1 MNSDILASMLS
12 GLSGDLPLF
21 KTGRKSSN
29 GESGDFMEL
38 LKQRLTVDIDVSNSE
53 RMQSNSGKGKAN
65 SRAELNPL
73 FAMAAKTQFANDKA
87 YSASEGAD
95 SAQKAWTAK
104 ENATESFRSSQR
116 SEKQSDAQNLA
127 KTSETESSES
137 ENGLTVDTAQEAD
150 SEAKS
155 TDAAQ
160 NEASAA
166 MELLLQ
172 DNPELAEVLA
182 AFSAED
188 KAALIEAMKLLSPQD
203 LESLTM
209 APEEF
214 QDKLLELIKE
224 MPESESKNN
233 LLALV
238 ESEEFSRLLDFM
250 VAGNQTQTNGES
262 ADTFVDSKGSADLSG
277 SSSNRD
283 ALKAAIISDDVQQS
297 AETQEEKSVNTGSE
311 SSAEPEKISSDKDSL
326 RAEQKDAAEDKL
338 PEAVAKGETVA
349 KNEKGESLR
358 EEFKKVNQP
367 MGEQQTEGEAAKSAV
382 DDVAPE
388 NRLANALI
396 NNGQGNPVDAKAA
409 VEEVAKKF
417 LALLGEK
424 SGSTA
429 SDKTGPQGY
438 NANGDMFKRQTI
450 KDGGAGNG
458 SMGNGFSSHSGN
470 AASSMTAM
478 RQNSPAPAAN
488 AIFAEML
495 EKAEFLKTQNG
506 SKVLNIELDPEQLG
520 KIEMELTSRDGTVSA
535 KLMAESTMAKARL
548 DELVPQIKEQLMNQ
562 GVNLSEITVDISSRN
577 PDERNSNQMSGG
589 KNKSNRISAS
599 GNEDAEAII
608 RKNVLPNLRRAAL
621 NIKAVDVTV

>member
-1 MNSDILASMLS
+1 MNSDILASMLG

-21 KTGRKSSN
+21 QTGKKTSS

-38 LKQRLTVDIDVSNSE
+38 LKLRLTNDGGVGTSE
-53 RMQSNSGKGKAN
+53 RIQSNSANGKAN
-65 SRAELNPL
+65 KKTELNPL

-87 YSASEGAD
+87 FSASERAE
-95 SAQKAWTAK
+95 SAQKVETAR
-104 ENATESFRSSQR
+104 ADAIESGRSSKKV
-116 SEKQSDAQNLA
+116 EKQADAQDS
-127 KTSETESSES
+127 KEVSEAT
-137 ENGLTVDTAQEAD
+137 GDD
-150 SEAKS
+150 SEDGS
-155 TDAAQ
+155 TVDAAQ
-160 NEASAA
+160 SEASATTDEVSAA
-166 MELLLQ
+166 MKNLLQ
-172 DNPELAEVLA
+172 NNPELAEVLA

-203 LESLTM
+203 LENLTL

-238 ESEEFSRLLDFM
+238 ESEEFSKLLDFM
-250 VAGNQTQTNGES
+250 VASNQAQTADESGETVTDSKDS
-262 ADTFVDSKGSADLSG
+262 ADVSATPENKNG
-277 SSSNRD
+277 
-283 ALKAAIISDDVQQS
+283 LKASIESDDVQKTS
-297 AETQEEKSVNTGSE
+297 EAEAEKIAETGKETSADTEKAG
-311 SSAEPEKISSDKDSL
+311 SDKDSL
-326 RAEQKDAAEDKL
+326 RAGQKDAAEDKL
-338 PEAVAKGETVA
+338 PEAAVNGETVA
-349 KNEKGESLR
+349 KIDKSESLR
-358 EEFKKVNQP
+358 EEFKRVNQP
-367 MGEQQTEGEAAKSAV
+367 MSEQQSEAEVAKSTA
-382 DDVAPE
+382 DDVTPE
-388 NRLANALI
+388 NRLANTLV
-396 NNGQGNPVDAKAA
+396 NSGHSTPVDAKAA

-424 SGSTA
+424 SGPSA
-429 SDKTGPQGY
+429 NEKTGPQGY
-438 NANGDMFKRQTI
+438 NANGDVFKRQAI
-450 KDGGAGNG
+450 KDNGAGNG
-458 SMGNGFSSHSGN
+458 SMGNGFSSQSGN
-470 AASSMTAM
+470 AAGSMTAM
-478 RQNSPAPAAN
+478 RQNAPAPAAN

-548 DELVPQIKEQLMNQ
+548 DELAPQIKEQLMNQ

-599 GNEDAEAII
+599 GNDDAEAII

>member
-1 MNSDILASMLS
+1 MNSDILASMLG

-21 KTGRKSSN
+21 QTGKKTSS

-38 LKQRLTVDIDVSNSE
+38 LKLRLTNDGGGTSE
-53 RMQSNSGKGKAN
+53 RIQSNSANGKAN
-65 SRAELNPL
+65 KKAELNPL
-73 FAMAAKTQFANDKA
+73 FAMAAKTRFANDKA
-87 YSASEGAD
+87 FSASDRAE
-95 SAQKAWTAK
+95 SAQKVETAR
-104 ENATESFRSSQR
+104 ADAIESGRSSKKV
-116 SEKQSDAQNLA
+116 EKQADAQDS
-127 KTSETESSES
+127 KEVSEAT
-137 ENGLTVDTAQEAD
+137 GDD
-150 SEAKS
+150 SEDGS
-155 TDAAQ
+155 TVDAAQ
-160 NEASAA
+160 SEASATTGEVSAA
-166 MELLLQ
+166 MENLLQ
-172 DNPELAEVLA
+172 NNPELAEVLA

-203 LESLTM
+203 LENLTL

-238 ESEEFSRLLDFM
+238 ESEEFSKLLDFM
-250 VAGNQTQTNGES
+250 VASNQAQPTNESGEAVTESKDS
-262 ADTFVDSKGSADLSG
+262 ADISATPDSKEG
-277 SSSNRD
+277 
-283 ALKAAIISDDVQQS
+283 LKASIASDDLQKTS
-297 AETQEEKSVNTGSE
+297 ETEADITAETGKETGADTEKADG
-311 SSAEPEKISSDKDSL
+311 DKDSL
-326 RAEQKDAAEDKL
+326 RAGQKDAAEDKL
-338 PEAVAKGETVA
+338 PEAVIDGETVA
-349 KNEKGESLR
+349 KNDKSESLR
-358 EEFKKVNQP
+358 EEFKRVNQP
-367 MGEQQTEGEAAKSAV
+367 TSEQQSEAEVAKSTA
-382 DDVAPE
+382 DDVTPE
-388 NRLANALI
+388 NRLANTLI
-396 NNGQGNPVDAKAA
+396 NSGHSNPVDAKAA

-424 SGSTA
+424 SGASTNE
-429 SDKTGPQGY
+429 KTGPQGY
-438 NANGDMFKRQTI
+438 SANGDVFKRQAI
-450 KDGGAGNG
+450 KDNGAGNG
-458 SMGNGFSSHSGN
+458 SMGNGFSSQSGN
-470 AASSMTAM
+470 AAGSMTAM
-478 RQNSPAPAAN
+478 RQNAPAPAAN

-548 DELVPQIKEQLMNQ
+548 DELAPQIKEQLMNQ

-599 GNEDAEAII
+599 GNDDAEAII